1 MRILTLNVRAGG
13 GSRVPALAD
22 AIVGFDADLAVLTEY
37 RAGASGALLLSSL
50 AHAGYQHVTH
60 SDPPARTNSVVVV
73 SRRPTEHEPLSAP
86 HHRMVSLCVG
96 GISLLGLYLPL
107 NRLKV
112 EFWDAHLAGAIDS
125 LRGRPSILIGDFNTG
140 AADERQS
147 RVRYFAEDRYEAL
160 LRGGWVDPVRRVAGI
175 PPEFTWFSH
184 VGNGFTLDHA
194 LVSSDLASRVRS
206 AAVAH
211 RPRLTGIT
219 DHSAVVLEVAPTEE
233 G

>member
-1 MRILTLNVRAGG
+1 MRILTLNLRAGG
-13 GSRVPALAD
+13 GSRVPALVD
-22 AIVGFDADLAVLTEY
+22 AIVGFEADLAVLTEY
-37 RAGASGALLLSSL
+37 RAGASGALLLASL
-50 AHAGYQHVTH
+50 ARAGYEHVTH
-60 SDPPARTNSVVVV
+60 SDPPPRTNSVVVV
-73 SRRPTEHEPLSAP
+73 SRVPTEHEPLSAP
-86 HHRMVSLCVG
+86 HHRMVSLCAG

-112 EFWDAHLAGAIDS
+112 EFWEAHLAGAIDS

-160 LRGGWVDPVRRVAGI
+160 LRDGWVDPVRRVAGV

-206 AAVAH
+206 AAIAH
-211 RPRLTGIT
+211 HPRLTGIT
-219 DHSAVVLEVAPTEE
+219 DHSAVVLEVAT
-233 G
+233 